1 MPRLKTYEAEID
13 GLHQWVVAAPN
24 QRAALDAFGVHQ
36 DLFAQGLARVSDDA
50 AAQKA
55 AEASPLSP
63 LRRAKGSKA
72 AFQPVAGGELD
83 VWEKAARAGAKTGAA
98 KRVPRSRAKLD
109 KAEQALAAFEER
121 AKDELARIEEARAD
135 LDARAAAL
143 DERQSRDRERLTAAV
158 DRERKVYER

>member
-24 QRAALDAFGVHQ
+24 QRAALNAFGVHQ

-63 LRRAKGSKA
+63 LRRAKGSNG
-72 AFQPVAGGELD
+72 AFKPVDGGGLD
-83 VWEKAARAGAKTGAA
+83 IWEKAAKAGVKRKGAKRARPS
-98 KRVPRSRAKLD
+98 RVKLD
-109 KAEQALAAFEER
+109 KAERALTAFEER
-121 AKDELARIEEARAD
+121 AAEELAGLEKARAE

-143 DERQSRDRERLTAAV
+143 AERQTRERQRLGEIV
-158 DRERKVYER
+158 DRERKAYER